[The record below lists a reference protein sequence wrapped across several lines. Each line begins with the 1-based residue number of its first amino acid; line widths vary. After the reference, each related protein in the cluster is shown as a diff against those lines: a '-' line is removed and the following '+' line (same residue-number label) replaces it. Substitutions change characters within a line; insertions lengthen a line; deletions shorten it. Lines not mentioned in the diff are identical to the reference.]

1 MWGYIMNLIKSLI
14 GEESLLLILP
24 KKVSLELDIANKD
37 WLKFEVKDKQ
47 LVINKLENKHNP
59 IDTNIA

>member
-1 MWGYIMNLIKSLI
+1 MNLIKSLI

-24 KKVSLELDIANKD
+24 KNVSLELDITNKD

-47 LVINKLENKHNP
+47 LVITKINE
-59 IDTNIA
+59 

>member
-1 MWGYIMNLIKSLI
+1 MNLIKSLI